1 MRNRR
6 RPRIGLALVVVL
18 CGAFFFF
25 PLFAAGKF
33 GFYSSLKGL
42 TLDPIRQVTK
52 SPKFSADLWLSVRL
66 ALATTVVA
74 LLLMVP
80 TLVWLHLKVPKLR
93 PAAELISI
101 LPYVVPAIALVA
113 GASKAFRTAWPY
125 ILVNPLGMIPLY
137 VIVALPFTYRSLD
150 AGLSAIDLK
159 TLVEASRSLGAG
171 WVKSIVSVVVPNMR
185 TAMLGASF
193 LTIAVVLGEYTIS
206 ALLLHDTFPVYLVQA
221 TGDQPRG
228 GPALSLLAI
237 VFTWMLLGGVSLIG
251 RQRKGKQ
258 STELF
263 FGREVRP

>member
-1 MRNRR
+1 MSPRSRR
-6 RPRIGLALVVVL
+6 RPRFGLALLVL
-18 CGAFFFF
+18 VCGAFFFF
-25 PLFAAGKF
+25 PLFAAAKF
-33 GFYSSLKGL
+33 GFYTPIKGL
-42 TLDPIRQVTK
+42 TLDPLREVTK
-52 SPKFSADLWLSVRL
+52 NPKFSADLWLSVRL
-66 ALATTVVA
+66 AIATTFVS

-113 GASKAFRTAWPY
+113 GAGKAFHTAWPF

-150 AGLSAIDLK
+150 AGLRAMDLK

-171 WVKSIVSVVVPNMR
+171 WTKSILSVVVPNMR

-193 LTIAVVLGEYTIS
+193 LTIAVVLGEYTIA

-228 GPALSLLAI
+228 GPALSFLAI
-237 VFTWMLLGGVSLIG
+237 VFTWVLLGAVSLLG
-251 RQRKGKQ
+251 RGRKGA
-258 STELF
+258 SASAVLA
-263 FGREVRP
+263 GRP